1 MEESEF
7 KIERENG
14 ITVIERKYNISFI
27 ISNWISQNE
36 INKHF
41 SYIEKKTNNFEYITY
56 QKSLNI
62 LIKFLFFIGMILF
75 IILYFNSTKVI
86 LCYVESV
93 IITSLLFLFAI
104 KYLYKNVGEERFY
117 SLIYKSLIEVNT
129 FLKIKGLT
137 LSFQKNKNTF
147 YLDYIK

>member
-7 KIERENG
+7 KIHRENG

-75 IILYFNSTKVI
+75 IILYIFLRVI
-86 LCYVESV
+86 L
-93 IITSLLFLFAI
+93 
-104 KYLYKNVGEERFY
+104 G
-117 SLIYKSLIEVNT
+117 
-129 FLKIKGLT
+129 FLKK
-137 LSFQKNKNTF
+137 SFNF
-147 YLDYIK
+147 VFM